1 MTGDDG
7 NNGNRTVFRPSP
19 LQGLKPG
26 QTATPHGQSPLGAP
40 QQPAGNPFGQPAQPP
55 FGQPPFG
62 QPPMG
67 QPPFGQPAE
76 PPPPPPS
83 GGGWA
88 APGTPAPS
96 FAAAAAPGLN
106 PSAVLAQDDVPL
118 PSQPQ
123 LVRNR
128 LMLEAGPILALAASI
143 RSGRARTPLAQFHQQ
158 ATAAIAAF
166 DRAIAGLYP
175 DETRQRAKYAVC
187 STLDDIVQNLPGAQQ
202 EVAEWAR
209 RSMVVQTFHENI
221 GGDRFWQLVDDMLAR
236 PAQQGE
242 LIELYHAC
250 LAAGF
255 EGRFRVMPDG
265 KRRLHEI
272 MQQLYGALEHARSL
286 SGQVLVPNWL
296 GEKAPQQK
304 VGFLS
309 YIGLAAAVAAGVLLM
324 IYIVLRLVLMGTGE
338 ASWDALSAVN
348 PPERLTLAREGT
360 ALPAGPDGPQSMRL
374 KTFLA
379 PEIKQ
384 GLVVV
389 EEDASTVRV
398 RTTVGQLFRSASD
411 QLEPGREALFGRI
424 GKALETEKGS
434 VTVEGHTDADK
445 INSLQFPDNIALS
458 GARANSV
465 ALLLAREVSDPARI
479 EVQPFGD
486 SRPIGSND
494 TAEGKSLNRRVEI
507 VIPRQN

>member
-1 MTGDDG
+1 MTGNSDG
-7 NNGNRTVFRPSP
+7 NGNRTVFRPSP
-19 LQGLKPG
+19 LQGLKQA
-26 QTATPHGQSPLGAP
+26 QTAAPHGQSPLGPPVSPNAP
-40 QQPAGNPFGQPAQPP
+40 VGQPLGGFA
-55 FGQPPFG
+55 
-62 QPPMG
+62 
-67 QPPFGQPAE
+67 
-76 PPPPPPS
+76 PPPAPPAA
-83 GGGWA
+83 GGDRWGAPPA
-88 APGTPAPS
+88 APAAPAA
-96 FAAAAAPGLN
+96 FNPGLN
-106 PSAVLAQDDVPL
+106 PAAALANDDVPL
-118 PSQPQ
+118 PSRPQ
-123 LVRNR
+123 EVRNR

-143 RSGRARTPLAQFHQQ
+143 RCGRARAPLAQFHAK

-187 STLDDIVQNLPGAQQ
+187 STLDDIVQNLPGAEQ
-202 EVAEWAR
+202 EAAEWAR

-236 PAQQGE
+236 PAQQAE

-255 EGRFRVMPDG
+255 EGRFRHMPDG

-272 MQQLYGALEHARSL
+272 MQQLYGTLEHSRSL
-286 SGQVLVPNWL
+286 SNQTLVQHWQ
-296 GEKAPQQK
+296 GEKAPIQK

-309 YIGLAAAVAAGVLLM
+309 YIALAGAVAAGVLLA

-338 ASWDALSAVN
+338 ASWDALSAIN

-360 ALPAGPDGPQSMRL
+360 ALPPGDGGPQSMRL
-374 KTFLA
+374 KQFLA
-379 PEIKQ
+379 QEIEQ
-384 GLVVV
+384 GLVKV

-411 QLEPGREALFGRI
+411 QLEPGREALFRRI
-424 GKALETEKGS
+424 GKALETEKGPI
-434 VTVEGHTDADK
+434 TIEGHTDSDR
-445 INSLQFPDNIALS
+445 ISSVQFPDNVALS
-458 GARANSV
+458 GARANTV
-465 ALLLAREVSDPARI
+465 ALLISEEISDPSRI
-479 EVQPFGD
+479 GVEAFGD
-486 SRPIGSND
+486 SRPIESND